1 MRGPIDMK
9 PFVTL
14 AEARTPEGRNLKLH
28 EHDGDYFI
36 LLNGQQLMNSRASTS
51 ERELARLACAHL
63 IGMERPRILIGGLG
77 LGFTLKGVL
86 DLVGQGAVVQIAELI
101 PEIVWWNR
109 EYLMRLNGGLL
120 EDGRVKVIVGDIYDV
135 IGRSGKD
142 PYDAIL
148 LDVDNG
154 PVAFVLQENRRIYQA
169 NGVAQIV
176 RALKPDGCVA
186 VWSAGK
192 DRSFADRLFKAGL
205 KVDVVGVKAY
215 PNAPRDAHV
224 VFLGRKRSSD

>member
-1 MRGPIDMK
+1 MK
-9 PFVTL
+9 PFHTL

-36 LLNGQQLMNSRASTS
+36 LLNGQQLMNSRASSS
-51 ERELARLACAHL
+51 EHELARLACRHL
-63 IGMERPRILIGGLG
+63 EGIDCPRILIGGLG

-86 DLVGQGAVVQIAELI
+86 DLVGPDAVVQVAELI
-101 PEIVWWNR
+101 PEIVSWNR
-109 EYLMRLNGGLL
+109 EYLEGLNGDRLA
-120 EDGRVKVIVGDIYDV
+120 DDRVGIIVADVYEVIRRAAD
-135 IGRSGKD
+135 R

-154 PVAFVLQENRRIYQA
+154 PVAFVLEENRRIYQA
-169 NGVAQIV
+169 KGIAHIV
-176 RALKPDGCVA
+176 KALRPNGCVA

-192 DRSFADRLFKAGL
+192 DRSFADRLFRAGL

-224 VFLGRKRSSD
+224 VFLGRKRPGD

>member
-1 MRGPIDMK
+1 MK
-9 PFVTL
+9 PFRTL
-14 AEARTPEGRNLKLH
+14 AEARTPEGRHLKLH

-51 ERELARLACAHL
+51 ERELARLACRHL
-63 IGMERPRILIGGLG
+63 EGVECPRILVGGLG

-86 DLVGQGAVVQIAELI
+86 DLVGPGAVVHAAELI
-101 PEIVWWNR
+101 PEIVSWNH
-109 EYLMRLNGGLL
+109 EYLQGLNGGLL
-120 EDGRVKVIVGDIYDV
+120 DDDRVEILVADVYEVIRQAV
-135 IGRSGKD
+135 KQ

-154 PVAFVLQENRRIYQA
+154 PVAFTLEENRRIYQKA
-169 NGVAQIV
+169 GVSQIV
-176 RALKPDGCVA
+176 RALRPEGCVA

-192 DRSFADRLFKAGL
+192 DRSFADRLFRAGL

-224 VFLGRKRSSD
+224 VFLGQRRPGD